1 MNGCLKTPRLVPSM
15 VAIFSLAIALQTTLA
30 AEPSGKRETDSI
42 ATAQKLSIAFRAAVD
57 QGSPGLVTIFTM
69 RGPHQTEQWK
79 RLNSVRQSRDSV
91 TVEGA
96 ELDFTT
102 ESADEQ
108 GSGIVIDPQG
118 LILTCQHVVASADVV
133 FVVLPNGQRFE
144 PAEILFDPESDLALL
159 RIENDT
165 KLPAVKLGNSDELAV
180 GDWVISFANP
190 YELTQSVSAGIVSA
204 VDRWV
209 PGIAI
214 PMIQNDAAT
223 NPGSSGGALL
233 NLQGEVVGI
242 VNGGFGTR
250 KEVRGIGLAVPIN
263 TAKRFIRSVG
273 QPQSAPPAH
282 LGCQTQKLP
291 ANLAQELDLPVAG
304 GLYVKDVEAG
314 SPAAIAKVQEGDII
328 THFDGIAIDDSFKP
342 EKLYDEPKPGER
354 HELTL
359 YRDKQKVIVEV
370 VMAAYNSEEP
380 VSPLAV
386 GYQADVGSRYYDK
399 ALGIYINELSDDAAE
414 NLGYPRTT
422 SGLLITEVEI
432 GGPAYKEGLAA
443 GMVLLRLDNRAVI
456 ELEDWQAAMTSCDR
470 SKPMLA
476 LLLSGRGKHLVVFE
490 QDNVGQRRQ

>member
-1 MNGCLKTPRLVPSM
+1 MNGCLKTTRFVPSL
-15 VAIFSLAIALQTTLA
+15 VAISLLAISLQTTLA
-30 AEPSGKRETDSI
+30 AKPIVERDTESV
-42 ATAQKLSIAFRAAVD
+42 AAAQKLSKAFRAAVD
-57 QGSPGLVTIFTM
+57 EASPGLVTIFTM
-69 RGPHQTEQWK
+69 RGPHQTKQWK
-79 RLNSVRQSRDSV
+79 RLNSVRQNRNPA
-91 TVEGA
+91 TVEHT
-96 ELDFTT
+96 ELDFTA

-108 GSGIVIDPQG
+108 GSGIVIDPSG

-133 FVVLPNGQRFE
+133 FVVFPNGQRFE

-159 RIENDT
+159 RIENVT
-165 KLPAVKLGNSDELAV
+165 ELQAVKLGNSDELAV
-180 GDWVISFANP
+180 GDWVISLANP
-190 YELTQSVSAGIVSA
+190 YELTRSVSAGIVSA

-233 NLQGEVVGI
+233 NLRGEVVGI

-263 TAKRFIRSVG
+263 IAKRFIRSIG
-273 QPQSAPPAH
+273 QPQPAPPAY
-282 LGCQTQKLP
+282 LGCHTQKLP
-291 ANLAQELDLPVAG
+291 ADLAQKLDLPVAG

-328 THFDGIAIDDSFKP
+328 THFDGSAIDDSFKP

-359 YRDKQKVIVEV
+359 YRDKQRVSVEV
-370 VMAAYNSEEP
+370 EMAAYNSEEP
-380 VSPLAV
+380 VSSLAI
-386 GYQADVGSRYYDK
+386 GDQADVGSRHYDK
-399 ALGIYINELSDDAAE
+399 ALGIYINELSGDDAKK
-414 NLGYPRTT
+414 LGYPRTT
-422 SGLLITEVEI
+422 SGLLITEVVI
-432 GGPAYKEGLAA
+432 GSPAYKEGLAA

-456 ELEDWQAAMTSCDR
+456 ELEDWQAAMTSYDR

-476 LLLSGRGKHLVVFE
+476 LLLSGRGKHLVVFK
-490 QDNVGQRRQ
+490 QDNVSQRTQ